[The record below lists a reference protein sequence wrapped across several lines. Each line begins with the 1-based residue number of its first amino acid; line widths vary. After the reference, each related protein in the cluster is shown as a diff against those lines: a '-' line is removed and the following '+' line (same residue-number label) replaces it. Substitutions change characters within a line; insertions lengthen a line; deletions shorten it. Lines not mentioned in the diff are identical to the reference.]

1 MAASAILFAAMNVFA
16 RLATESTSWASVA
29 TVRALVGALVAF
41 GVGRLR
47 KTSLAAVD
55 RWAIFWRSVFGTAS
69 MLATFYALSSRTLP
83 LGDTVTLLNLTPVFL
98 AVLAPLVLRERT
110 APSIA
115 FAIGLALVGV
125 VLVLHPA
132 AIFGGVPAT
141 ASPVATSGPSSLV
154 TGGVAVLAA
163 ILTSIAMMMLRRAG
177 KTESAEAIAFHFSLF
192 AAAVHAVFAVFDPRV
207 PTFRDATFMVAA
219 GLCAGFAQIA
229 MTRAY
234 ALQSAAR
241 VSAMSY
247 LSVVAS
253 ALFGAAILG
262 EPPRTSA
269 IAGMAFVITSGL
281 VVTFGPVRPAVAK
294 GRGQLL
300 HR

>member
-1 MAASAILFAAMNVFA
+1 MAASAVLFAAMNVFA

-41 GVGRLR
+41 GVARVR

-55 RWAIFWRSVFGTAS
+55 KWAIFWRSVFGTAS

-98 AVLAPLVLRERT
+98 AVLAPIVLRERT

-115 FAIGLALVGV
+115 FAIALALVGV

-132 AIFGGVPAT
+132 AVFGGGPGA
-141 ASPVATSGPSSLV
+141 PLVAAPGPSSLV

-163 ILTSIAMMMLRRAG
+163 MLTSIAMMMLRRAG
-177 KTESAEAIAFHFSLF
+177 KTESTEAIAFHFSLF

-207 PTFRDATFMVAA
+207 PTVRDAVFMVAA

-234 ALQSAAR
+234 TLQSAAR

-253 ALFGAAILG
+253 SLFGAAILG
-262 EPPRTSA
+262 ETPRASA
-269 IAGMAFVITSGL
+269 IAGMAFVIVSGL
-281 VVTFGPVRPAVAK
+281 IVTFGPVRPAVTPRRAP
-294 GRGQLL
+294 LL